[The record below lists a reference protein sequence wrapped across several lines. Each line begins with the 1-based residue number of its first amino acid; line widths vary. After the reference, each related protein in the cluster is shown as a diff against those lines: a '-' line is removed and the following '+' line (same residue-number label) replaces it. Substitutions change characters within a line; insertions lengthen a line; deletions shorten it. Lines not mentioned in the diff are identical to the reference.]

1 MQASSPTPRE
11 HWRAFDAEAQLLAS
25 ALRSGRLTVLVGAL
39 GVGKTTL
46 LTAGVLPLLHRRAG
60 DEHRQSGGAPQVV
73 VPFPDR
79 RSRVSGRAQGELL
92 RCVDQWNEASLAS
105 LMRSLDELPAAARAR
120 SELSGALSPAQL
132 STLSQ
137 RHDGARLLFV
147 FDHFE
152 QLLDGAQRSPDR
164 QRFVEAWTAV
174 VRAPLPDAHF
184 LIAVDERAW
193 PRVQGLRARMPR
205 VELRAF
211 RLQARHGERV
221 LEALAEHP
229 PRDSAPRRGVVDAD
243 FKQSLD
249 AVEWR
254 VAESVRDAEARQRN
268 FAASLDT
275 FVDGLGAA
283 VVRDAASP
291 ATETPTASAEDE
303 AERAAQAA
311 EATPLPEPGATG
323 AAVGLPLPA
332 AAARPARTGVFW
344 GASLLVVAIA
354 AVLGWATRPTPPA
367 APVAAAPVATVPAT
381 PEPAAAPAA
390 APAAPTPAAPPVAV
404 ESGRYRVLGAPS
416 DGTNGRIAR
425 ELSAALST
433 DTAAMRLEPL
443 ADRIDPLTWLQAP
456 GRLGIA
462 RLDALRAA
470 RSNGAPPLRV
480 LTPLYAEAVL
490 FVVSADSPLRYIHDL
505 RGRRLSIGAVQSDAS
520 HTVREIY
527 WRLFG
532 TEMTEPAQLDTNQA
546 LAELVAFGSIDAMA
560 IVEPQPLV
568 WWASLDPKIARRLRL
583 LTLDPRHPADRR
595 LLNSLGTPVARI
607 QAGAAKGKVTTTP
620 AVMSYLVASGAADAD
635 ADRLRAMARALCT
648 ELPRLRRQGHPKWRE
663 LKPTAQL
670 DTGWPVVWP
679 FQSALSRCVRR

>member
-46 LTAGVLPLLHRRAG
+46 LTAGVLPLLHRRAS
-60 DEHRQSGGAPQVV
+60 DEHRRSGGAPQVV

-79 RSRVSGRAQGELL
+79 RGRVSGRAQGELL
-92 RCVDQWNEASLAS
+92 RCVDQWNEASLDS
-105 LMRSLDELPAAARAR
+105 LMRSLDELPAAAPTD
-120 SELSGALSPAQL
+120 LSGALSPAHL

-137 RHDGARLLFV
+137 QHGGARLLFV

-152 QLLDGAQRSPDR
+152 QLLDGAQRSPER

-174 VRAPLPDAHF
+174 VRAPRPDAHF
-184 LIAVDERAW
+184 LIAVDERVW
-193 PRVQGLRARMPR
+193 PRVQGLRARIPR

-221 LEALAEHP
+221 LEALIDHP
-229 PRDSAPRRGVVDAD
+229 PRDSAPRQEDAD
-243 FKQSLD
+243 FKRSLD
-249 AVEWR
+249 AIALR
-254 VAESVRDAEARQRN
+254 VAKSVRDAEARQRN

-275 FVDGLGAA
+275 FVDSLGA

-291 ATETPTASAEDE
+291 AKEAPTPAAEDE
-303 AERAAQAA
+303 TERAA
-311 EATPLPEPGATG
+311 EATQAMPLPAPGATD

-332 AAARPARTGVFW
+332 ATARPARTRLFW
-344 GASLLVVAIA
+344 GASFLVVAVA

-367 APVAAAPVATVPAT
+367 APVAAPPVATAPAT
-381 PEPAAAPAA
+381 PEPAAALVAA
-390 APAAPTPAAPPVAV
+390 
-404 ESGRYRVLGAPS
+404 ESGRYQVLGTAA
-416 DGTNGRIAR
+416 GGINGRIAR

-443 ADRIDPLTWLQAP
+443 ADKIDPLIWLQAP

-470 RSNGAPPLRV
+470 RSSGAPPLRV

-490 FVVSADSPLRYIHDL
+490 FVVSADSPLKYIHDL
-505 RGRRLSIGAVQSDAS
+505 RGRRLSVGAAQSDAS

-532 TEMTEPAQLDTNQA
+532 TEMSEPARLDTDQA

-568 WWASLDPKIARRLRL
+568 WWTSLDPKIARRLRL

-595 LLNSLGTPVARI
+595 LLHSLGTPVARI

-620 AVMSYLVASGAADAD
+620 AVMSYLVASGAGDAD
-635 ADRLRAMARALCT
+635 ADRLTAMARALCT
-648 ELPRLRRQGHPKWRE
+648 ELPRLRQQGHPKWRE

-670 DTGWPVVWP
+670 DTGWPVVWS